1 MMTDQNCPH
10 GLTPSTC
17 SICKAKG
24 SATVFYSAGGQKY
37 HFDINCRTFDE
48 GRKKVR
54 DEGGVNAQIQSGP
67 EHLIKEQRD
76 KCRNCR
82 P

>member
-1 MMTDQNCPH
+1 LLNLQGK
-10 GLTPSTC
+10 GLGQC
-17 SICKAKG
+17 L
-24 SATVFYSAGGQKY
+24 FSAGGQKY

-67 EHLIKEQRD
+67 EHLIKAQRD

>member
-1 MMTDQNCPH
+1 
-10 GLTPSTC
+10 
-17 SICKAKG
+17 
-24 SATVFYSAGGQKY
+24 
-37 HFDINCRTFDE
+37 
-48 GRKKVR
+48 
-54 DEGGVNAQIQSGP
+54 VNAQIQSGP

>member
-1 MMTDQNCPH
+1 MSDENCPH
-10 GLTPSTC
+10 GLTPPTC

-24 SATVFYSAGGQKY
+24 SVTVFYSAGGQKY

-67 EHLIKEQRD
+67 EHLIKANRD